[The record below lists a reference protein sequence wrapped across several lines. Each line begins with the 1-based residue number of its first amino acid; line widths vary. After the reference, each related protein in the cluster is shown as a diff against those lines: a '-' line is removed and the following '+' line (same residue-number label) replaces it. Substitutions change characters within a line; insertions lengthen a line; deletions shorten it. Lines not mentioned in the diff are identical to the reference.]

1 MIKNNIWK
9 LYLYKILSG
18 MLFSVP
24 IMVLFWQQNGLSL
37 TDIMILQSIFAIFV
51 VILEIPT

>member
-1 MIKNNIWK
+1 
-9 LYLYKILSG
+9 